1 MTKSEKLLFSAAK
14 NGDIKTVQTLIK
26 QGVNVN
32 ATTPN
37 KWTVLMLAALHGQT
51 ESVRCLLGH
60 RTKGHR
66 AKRQAANPYAT
77 LKNSAMNAFLLAV
90 RSGNADTVRLLLDKV
105 SIDINHQSEYE
116 LRDDERYTIMPTPL
130 MFAAK
135 YGHTD
140 VMKLLI
146 EKGADVSIIDNGGE
160 NALSLATKHG
170 HIASVRLLFELG
182 LANANSTDH
191 WETPILTIAA
201 GNGHKDLV
209 QFLLDNGAEV
219 NRLGGFGGYETAIK
233 DAVCGNHIEIVQL
246 LLDAGA
252 DVNLGDKI
260 GKLKSIN
267 AQPVLY
273 MACQTYGEKIN
284 MDMLKLL
291 LDAGANVNAMD
302 NLKETALYE
311 AAENGDI
318 DAVRLLLDYGADVNL
333 GRETPLIA
341 ALYDGGENTQAKAI
355 VQLLID
361 NGADVHR
368 RTDIG
373 LWSTVMLAA
382 VNHPECLQLL
392 IDAGADI
399 NYVCRGITDHYGD
412 TALLW
417 AAEEGITK
425 SVKILLANGADIHA
439 KNKKGR
445 TALDLAM
452 TEQHTEIVQL
462 LQAAGAKNSEN
473 YSPQTA
479 QAEKKK
485 SEEEQMLEVF
495 QAVFGAAISEHKDEI
510 AKIYQK
516 LFVDMDKE

>member
-1 MTKSEKLLFSAAK
+1 MTKSEKLLFFAAK

-37 KWTVLMLAALHGQT
+37 KWTALMLAALHGQT
-51 ESVRCLLGH
+51 ETVRCLLGH

-66 AKRQAANPYAT
+66 AKRQVANPYAT
-77 LKNSAMNAFLLAV
+77 LKNSAMDAFLLAV

-116 LRDDERYTIMPTPL
+116 LIDYERYTIMPTPL
-130 MFAAK
+130 MLAAR

-146 EKGADVSIIDNGGE
+146 EKGADVSIIE
-160 NALSLATKHG
+160 KALSLVTKHG

-191 WETPILTIAA
+191 WETPILTIAS

-219 NRLGGFGGYETAIK
+219 NRLGGFWGYETAIR
-233 DAVCGNHIEIVQL
+233 DAVFGNHIEIVQL

-260 GKLKSIN
+260 GNLKLNN
-267 AQPVLY
+267 AQPVLVSY
-273 MACQTYGEKIN
+273 MVCDTYGEKIN

-302 NLKETALYE
+302 NLHETALYK

-341 ALYDGGENTQAKAI
+341 ALSDDSKNMHAI

-368 RTDIG
+368 CTDIG

-399 NYVCRGITDHYGD
+399 NYVCRCTTDYYQY

-417 AAEEGITK
+417 AAEEGITE

-439 KNKKGR
+439 KNKCGR

-452 TEQHTEIVQL
+452 MGQHTEIIQL

-485 SEEEQMLEVF
+485 SEE
-495 QAVFGAAISEHKDEI
+495 
-510 AKIYQK
+510 
-516 LFVDMDKE
+516 

>member
-1 MTKSEKLLFSAAK
+1 MMTKSEKLLFSAAK
-14 NGDIKTVQTLIK
+14 NGDTQTVQNLIK

-37 KWTVLMLAALHGQT
+37 KWTALMLAALHGQT
-51 ESVRCLLGH
+51 ETVRCLLGH

-66 AKRQAANPYAT
+66 AKRQAANPYVT
-77 LKNSAMNAFLLAV
+77 LKDSAMDAFLFAV

-116 LRDDERYTIMPTPL
+116 FKDDELYIIMPTPL
-130 MFAAK
+130 MLAAR

-146 EKGADVSIIDNGGE
+146 EKSADVSIIDNGGE

-201 GNGHKDLV
+201 DNGHKDLV

-219 NRLGGFGGYETAIK
+219 NQLGGFGGYATAIK
-233 DAVCGNHIEIVQL
+233 GAVFNNHIEIVQL

-252 DVNLGDKI
+252 DVNLGDNI
-260 GKLKSIN
+260 GRSKSID

-273 MACQTYGEKIN
+273 MVCDTYEKIN

-291 LDAGANVNAMD
+291 LDARANVNAMD
-302 NLKETALYE
+302 NLNETALYK

-341 ALYDGGENTQAKAI
+341 ALYDRSKNTHAI
-355 VQLLID
+355 VQLLLD

-368 RTDIG
+368 CTDIG
-373 LWSTVMLAA
+373 LHSPIMLAA
-382 VNHPECLQLL
+382 VNHPQCLQLL

-399 NYVCRGITDHYGD
+399 NYVCRGTTDYYQY

-417 AAEEGITK
+417 AAEEGITE

-439 KNKKGR
+439 KNKRGR

-452 TEQHTEIVQL
+452 MGQHTEIVQL
-462 LQAAGAKNSEN
+462 LQAAGAKNSDAIGN
-473 YSPQTA
+473 KDKV
-479 QAEKKK
+479 AE
-485 SEEEQMLEVF
+485 
-495 QAVFGAAISEHKDEI
+495 
-510 AKIYQK
+510 IYQQ
-516 LFVDMDKE
+516 LFINTQPASGH

>member
-1 MTKSEKLLFSAAK
+1 MMTKSEKLLFSAAK
-14 NGDIKTVQTLIK
+14 SGDTKTVQTLIK

-37 KWTVLMLAALHGQT
+37 KWTALMLAALHGQT
-51 ESVRCLLGH
+51 ETVRCLLGH

-66 AKRQAANPYAT
+66 AKRQAANPYVT
-77 LKNSAMNAFLLAV
+77 LKDSAMDAFLFAV

-116 LRDDERYTIMPTPL
+116 LIDYEHYTIMPTPL
-130 MFAAK
+130 MLAAR

-191 WETPILTIAA
+191 WKNPILTIAA

-219 NRLGGFGGYETAIK
+219 NRLGGFGGCDTAIK

-252 DVNLGDKI
+252 DVNLGDEI
-260 GKLKSIN
+260 DKLKPSN
-267 AQPVLY
+267 ALPVLY
-273 MACQTYGEKIN
+273 MACQTYDGEKIN

-291 LDAGANVNAMD
+291 LDAGANVNAMYGD
-302 NLKETALYE
+302 TALYQ

-341 ALYDGGENTQAKAI
+341 ALYDGSKNTQAI
-355 VQLLID
+355 VQLLLD

-368 RTDIG
+368 FRDIA
-373 LWSTVMLAA
+373 LHSPIMLAA
-382 VNHPECLQLL
+382 VNHPECLPLL

-399 NYVCRGITDHYGD
+399 NYVCRGTTDYYQY

-417 AAEEGITK
+417 AAEEGITE

-439 KNKKGR
+439 KNKRGR

-452 TEQHTEIVQL
+452 MGQHTEIVQL
-462 LQAAGAKNSEN
+462 LQAAGAKNSDAIGN
-473 YSPQTA
+473 KDKV
-479 QAEKKK
+479 AE
-485 SEEEQMLEVF
+485 
-495 QAVFGAAISEHKDEI
+495 
-510 AKIYQK
+510 IYQQ
-516 LFVDMDKE
+516 LFINTQPASGH

>member
-1 MTKSEKLLFSAAK
+1 MMTKSEKLLFSAAK
-14 NGDIKTVQTLIK
+14 NGDTQTVQNLIK

-37 KWTVLMLAALHGQT
+37 KWTALMLAALHGQT
-51 ESVRCLLGH
+51 ETVRCLLGH

-66 AKRQAANPYAT
+66 AKRQAANPYVT
-77 LKNSAMNAFLLAV
+77 LKDSAMDAFLFAV

-116 LRDDERYTIMPTPL
+116 FKDDESYIIMPTPL
-130 MFAAK
+130 MLAAR

-146 EKGADVSIIDNGGE
+146 EKGADVSIIE
-160 NALSLATKHG
+160 KALSLATKHG

-191 WETPILTIAA
+191 WETPILTIASR
-201 GNGHKDLV
+201 NGHKDLV

-219 NRLGGFGGYETAIK
+219 NRLGGFWGYETAIK
-233 DAVCGNHIEIVQL
+233 DAVFGNHIEIVQL

-260 GKLKSIN
+260 GNLKSNN
-267 AQPVLY
+267 AYPVLVLY
-273 MACQTYGEKIN
+273 MVCDTYGEKIN

-302 NLKETALYE
+302 NLHETALYK

-341 ALYDGGENTQAKAI
+341 ALSDDSKNTQAI

-368 RTDIG
+368 CTDIG

-382 VNHPECLQLL
+382 VNHPECLPLL

-399 NYVCRGITDHYGD
+399 NYVCRGITDYRQY

-417 AAEEGITK
+417 AAEEGVTE

-439 KNKKGR
+439 KNKRGR

-452 TEQHTEIVQL
+452 MGQHTEIVQL
-462 LQAAGAKNSEN
+462 LQAAGAKNSDAIGNEDKVAEIYQQLFTN
-473 YSPQTA
+473 T
-479 QAEKKK
+479 EKK
-485 SEEEQMLEVF
+485 
-495 QAVFGAAISEHKDEI
+495 
-510 AKIYQK
+510 
-516 LFVDMDKE
+516 

>member
-37 KWTVLMLAALHGQT
+37 KWTALMLAALHGQT
-51 ESVRCLLGH
+51 ETVRCLLGH

-66 AKRQAANPYAT
+66 AKRQAANPYVT
-77 LKNSAMNAFLLAV
+77 LKDSAMDAFLFAV
-90 RSGNADTVRLLLDKV
+90 RSGNADTVCLLLDKV

-116 LRDDERYTIMPTPL
+116 LIDYEHYTIMPTPL
-130 MFAAK
+130 MLAAR

-146 EKGADVSIIDNGGE
+146 EKGADVSIIE
-160 NALSLATKHG
+160 KALSLATKHG

-191 WETPILTIAA
+191 WETPILTIAS

-233 DAVCGNHIEIVQL
+233 DAVFGNHIEIVQL

-260 GKLKSIN
+260 GNLKSIN

-273 MACQTYGEKIN
+273 MVCDTYGEKIN

-291 LDAGANVNAMD
+291 LDAGVNVNAMD
-302 NLKETALYE
+302 NLHETALYK

-333 GRETPLIA
+333 GRETPLIT
-341 ALYDGGENTQAKAI
+341 ALSDDSKNMHAI

-368 RTDIG
+368 CTDKS

-382 VNHPECLQLL
+382 VHHPECLLLL

-399 NYVCRGITDHYGD
+399 NYVCRGITDYRQD

-417 AAEEGITK
+417 AAEEGITE

-439 KNKKGR
+439 KNKRGR

-452 TEQHTEIVQL
+452 MGQHTEIVQL
-462 LQAAGAKNSEN
+462 LQAAGAKNSDAIGN
-473 YSPQTA
+473 KDKV
-479 QAEKKK
+479 AE
-485 SEEEQMLEVF
+485 
-495 QAVFGAAISEHKDEI
+495 
-510 AKIYQK
+510 IYQQ
-516 LFVDMDKE
+516 LFSDTKK

>member
-1 MTKSEKLLFSAAK
+1 
-14 NGDIKTVQTLIK
+14 
-26 QGVNVN
+26 
-32 ATTPN
+32 
-37 KWTVLMLAALHGQT
+37 MLAALHGQT
-51 ESVRCLLGH
+51 ESVRCLLDN
-60 RTKGHR
+60 K
-66 AKRQAANPYAT
+66 ANPYST
-77 LKNSAMNAFLLAV
+77 LKNSAMNAFLFAV

-130 MFAAK
+130 MFAAR

-219 NRLGGFGGYETAIK
+219 NRLGGFWGCDTAIK
-233 DAVCGNHIEIVQL
+233 DAVFNNHIEIVQL

-260 GKLKSIN
+260 GNLKSNN
-267 AQPVLY
+267 AYPVLVLY
-273 MACQTYGEKIN
+273 MVCDTYGEKIN

-291 LDAGANVNAMD
+291 LDAGVNVNAMD
-302 NLKETALYE
+302 NLHETALYK

-341 ALYDGGENTQAKAI
+341 ALSDDSKNMHAI

-368 RTDIG
+368 CTDTS

-382 VNHPECLQLL
+382 VNHPECLPLL
-392 IDAGADI
+392 IEAGADI
-399 NYVCRGITDHYGD
+399 NYVCRGITDYYSY
-412 TALLW
+412 TALMW
-417 AAEEGITK
+417 AAEDGVTE
-425 SVKILLANGADIHA
+425 SVKILLENGADIHA
-439 KNKKGR
+439 KNKRGK

-452 TEQHTEIVQL
+452 TNQHTEIVQL
-462 LQAAGAKNSEN
+462 LQAAGAKNSED
-473 YSPQTA
+473 YSPQT
-479 QAEKKK
+479 EKKK

-495 QAVFGAAISEHKDEI
+495 QAAFGAIVEHKDEI

-516 LFVDMDKE
+516 LFIDTEK

>member
-1 MTKSEKLLFSAAK
+1 MMTKNEKLLFSAAK
-14 NGDIKTVQTLIK
+14 NGDTQTVQTLIK

-37 KWTVLMLAALHGQT
+37 KWTALMLAALHGQT

-77 LKNSAMNAFLLAV
+77 LKNSAMDAFLLAV

-116 LRDDERYTIMPTPL
+116 LRDDERYTIMPMPL
-130 MFAAK
+130 MLTAR

-146 EKGADVSIIDNGGE
+146 EKGADVSIIE
-160 NALSLATKHG
+160 KALSLATKHG
-170 HIASVRLLFELG
+170 HIACVRLLFELG

-191 WETPILTIAA
+191 WENPILTIAS

-219 NRLGGFGGYETAIK
+219 NRLGGFWGYETAIK
-233 DAVCGNHIEIVQL
+233 DAVFGNHIEIVQL

-260 GKLKSIN
+260 GKLKSNN
-267 AQPVLY
+267 AYPVLVLY
-273 MACQTYGEKIN
+273 MVCDTYGEKIN

-302 NLKETALYE
+302 NLHETALYK

-341 ALYDGGENTQAKAI
+341 ALYDGSKNTQAI

-368 RTDIG
+368 CTDKS

-382 VNHPECLQLL
+382 VHHPECLPLL

-399 NYVCRGITDHYGD
+399 NYICRGITDHYGD

-417 AAEEGITK
+417 AAEEGITE

-439 KNKKGR
+439 KNKRGR

-452 TEQHTEIVQL
+452 MGQHTEIVQL

-473 YSPQTA
+473 FSPQTA

-485 SEEEQMLEVF
+485 NEE
-495 QAVFGAAISEHKDEI
+495 
-510 AKIYQK
+510 
-516 LFVDMDKE
+516 

>member
-37 KWTVLMLAALHGQT
+37 KWTALMLAALHGQT
-51 ESVRCLLGH
+51 ETVRCLLGH

-66 AKRQAANPYAT
+66 AERQATNPYAT
-77 LKNSAMNAFLLAV
+77 LKNSAMNAFLFAV

-130 MFAAK
+130 MFAAR

-191 WETPILTIAA
+191 WKNPILTIAA

-233 DAVCGNHIEIVQL
+233 DAVCGNHIEVVQL

-252 DVNLGDKI
+252 DVNLGDEI
-260 GKLKSIN
+260 DKLKSIN
-267 AQPVLY
+267 ALPVLY
-273 MACQTYGEKIN
+273 MACQTYDGKKIN
-284 MDMLKLL
+284 IDMLKLL
-291 LDAGANVNAMD
+291 LDAGANVNAMYGD
-302 NLKETALYE
+302 TALYQ

-341 ALYDGGENTQAKAI
+341 ALYDRSKNTHAI
-355 VQLLID
+355 VQLLLD

-368 RTDIG
+368 CTDIA
-373 LWSTVMLAA
+373 LHSPIMLAA
-382 VNHPECLQLL
+382 VNHPQCLQLL

-399 NYVCRGITDHYGD
+399 NYVCRGTTDYYQY

-417 AAEEGITK
+417 AAEEGITE

-439 KNKKGR
+439 KNKRGR
-445 TALDLAM
+445 TALDLSM
-452 TEQHTEIVQL
+452 MGQHTEIVQL
-462 LQAAGAKNSEN
+462 LQAAGAKNSED

-485 SEEEQMLEVF
+485 SEEQQMLEAF

-510 AKIYQK
+510 AKIYQQ
-516 LFVDMDKE
+516 LFMDKEK

>member
-14 NGDIKTVQTLIK
+14 NGDIETVQTLIK

-32 ATTPN
+32 ASTPN
-37 KWTVLMLAALHGQT
+37 KWTALMLAALHGQT

-130 MFAAK
+130 MLAAR

-146 EKGADVSIIDNGGE
+146 EKGADVSIIE
-160 NALSLATKHG
+160 KALSLVTKHG

-191 WETPILTIAA
+191 WETPILTIAS

-219 NRLGGFGGYETAIK
+219 NRLGGFWGYETAIK
-233 DAVCGNHIEIVQL
+233 DAVFGNHIEIVQL

-252 DVNLGDKI
+252 DVNLGEKI
-260 GKLKSIN
+260 GNLKSNN
-267 AQPVLY
+267 AQPVLVLY
-273 MACQTYGEKIN
+273 MVCDTYGEKIN

-291 LDAGANVNAMD
+291 LDAGVNVNAMD
-302 NLKETALYE
+302 NLHETALYK

-341 ALYDGGENTQAKAI
+341 ALSDDSKNMHAI

-368 RTDIG
+368 CTDKS

-382 VNHPECLQLL
+382 VRHPECLPLL

-399 NYVCRGITDHYGD
+399 NYVCRGITDYRQD

-417 AAEEGITK
+417 AAEEGVTE

-439 KNKKGR
+439 KNKRGR

-485 SEEEQMLEVF
+485 SEEQQMLEAF
-495 QAVFGAAISEHKDEI
+495 QVAFGAIAENKDEI
-510 AKIYQK
+510 AKIYQQ
-516 LFVDMDKE
+516 LFMDKEK

>member
-14 NGDIKTVQTLIK
+14 NGDIKTLQTLIK

-37 KWTVLMLAALHGQT
+37 KWTALMLAALHGQT
-51 ESVRCLLGH
+51 ETVRCLLGH

-77 LKNSAMNAFLLAV
+77 LKNSAMNAFLFAV

-130 MFAAK
+130 MLAAR

-146 EKGADVSIIDNGGE
+146 EKGADVSIIE
-160 NALSLATKHG
+160 KALSLVTKHG

-191 WETPILTIAA
+191 WETPILTIAS

-219 NRLGGFGGYETAIK
+219 NRLGGFWGYETAIR
-233 DAVCGNHIEIVQL
+233 DAVFGNHIEIVQL

-252 DVNLGDKI
+252 DVNLGEKI
-260 GKLKSIN
+260 GNLKSNN
-267 AQPVLY
+267 AQPVLVLY
-273 MACQTYGEKIN
+273 MVCDTYGEKIN

-291 LDAGANVNAMD
+291 LDAGVNVNAMD
-302 NLKETALYE
+302 NLHETALYK

-368 RTDIG
+368 CTDIG

-399 NYVCRGITDHYGD
+399 NYVCRGTTDYYQY

-417 AAEEGITK
+417 VAEEGITE

-439 KNKKGR
+439 KNKRGR

-485 SEEEQMLEVF
+485 SEEQQMLEAF
-495 QAVFGAAISEHKDEI
+495 QAVFGAAIAENKYEI
-510 AKIYQK
+510 AKIYQQ
-516 LFVDMDKE
+516 LFMDKEK

>member
-14 NGDIKTVQTLIK
+14 NGDTGTVQRLLK
-26 QGVNVN
+26 GGVNVN

-37 KWTVLMLAALHGQT
+37 KWTALMLAALHGRT
-51 ESVRCLLGH
+51 DTVRYLL
-60 RTKGHR
+60 KNN
-66 AKRQAANPYAT
+66 ANPYAT

-90 RSGNADTVRLLLDKV
+90 RSGSVDTVRLFLDKTV
-105 SIDINHQSEYE
+105 IDINHQSEYE
-116 LRDDERYTIMPTPL
+116 RWEEEHGTQMPTPL
-130 MFAAK
+130 MLAAR

-146 EKGADVSIIDNGGE
+146 EKGADVSIIE
-160 NALSLATKHG
+160 KALSLATKHG
-170 HIASVRLLFELG
+170 HIACVRLLFELG

-191 WETPILTIAA
+191 WETPILTIAS

-219 NRLGGFGGYETAIK
+219 NRLGGFWGCDTAIK
-233 DAVCGNHIEIVQL
+233 DAVFNNHIEIVQL

-260 GKLKSIN
+260 GNLKSNN
-267 AQPVLY
+267 AYPVLVLY
-273 MACQTYGEKIN
+273 MVCDTYGEKIN

-291 LDAGANVNAMD
+291 LDAGVNVNAMD
-302 NLKETALYE
+302 NLHETALYK

-341 ALYDGGENTQAKAI
+341 ALSDDSKNMHAI

-368 RTDIG
+368 CSDIG
-373 LWSTVMLAA
+373 LHSPVMLAA
-382 VNHPECLQLL
+382 VNHPECLPLL
-392 IDAGADI
+392 IEAGADI
-399 NYVCRGITDHYGD
+399 NYVCRGITDYYSY
-412 TALLW
+412 TALMW
-417 AAEEGITK
+417 AAEDGVTE

-439 KNKKGR
+439 KNKRGR

-452 TEQHTEIVQL
+452 NNQHTEVVQL

-473 YSPQTA
+473 YCPQT
-479 QAEKKK
+479 EKKK
-485 SEEEQMLEVF
+485 SEKEQLFEVF
-495 QAVFGAAISEHKDEI
+495 QAAFGAISENKDEI
-510 AKIYQK
+510 AKIYQQ
-516 LFVDMDKE
+516 LFNNMDKK

>member
-1 MTKSEKLLFSAAK
+1 MS
-14 NGDIKTVQTLIK
+14 
-26 QGVNVN
+26 VN
-32 ATTPN
+32 ATSFD
-37 KWTVLMLAALHGQT
+37 KWTALMLAALHGQT
-51 ESVRCLLGH
+51 ETVRCLLGH

-77 LKNSAMNAFLLAV
+77 LKNSSMNAFLFAV
-90 RSGNADTVRLLLDKV
+90 RSGNADTVRLLLDKA
-105 SIDINHQSEYE
+105 SIDINHRSEYE
-116 LRDDERYTIMPTPL
+116 LRDDDRYTIMPTPL
-130 MFAAK
+130 MLAAR
-135 YGHTD
+135 YGHRD

-160 NALSLATKHG
+160 KALSLATKHG
-170 HIASVRLLFELG
+170 HIACVRLLFELG
-182 LANANSTDH
+182 LANANSADH
-191 WETPILTIAA
+191 WETPILTIASR
-201 GNGHKDLV
+201 NGHKDLV

-219 NRLGGFGGYETAIK
+219 NRLGGFWGYETAIK
-233 DAVCGNHIEIVQL
+233 DAVFGNHIEIVQL

-260 GKLKSIN
+260 GNLKSNN
-267 AQPVLY
+267 AYPVLVLY
-273 MACQTYGEKIN
+273 MVCDTYGEKIN

-302 NLKETALYE
+302 NLHETALYK

-341 ALYDGGENTQAKAI
+341 ALSEDSKNMHAI

-368 RTDIG
+368 CTDKS

-382 VNHPECLQLL
+382 VNHPECLQFL

-399 NYVCRGITDHYGD
+399 NYVCRDTTDYRQY

-417 AAEEGITK
+417 AAEEGITE

-439 KNKKGR
+439 KNKRGR

-452 TEQHTEIVQL
+452 TNQHTEIVQL
-462 LQAAGAKNSEN
+462 LQAAGAKNSED

-495 QAVFGAAISEHKDEI
+495 QSAFGAIAENKDEI
-510 AKIYQK
+510 TKIYQK

>member
-37 KWTVLMLAALHGQT
+37 KWTALMLAALHGQT

-66 AKRQAANPYAT
+66 AKRQAANPYVT
-77 LKNSAMNAFLLAV
+77 LKDSAMNAFLLAV

-191 WETPILTIAA
+191 WENPILTIAA

-284 MDMLKLL
+284 IDMLKLL

-302 NLKETALYE
+302 NLHETALYK

-341 ALYDGGENTQAKAI
+341 ALSDDSKNMHAI

-368 RTDIG
+368 FRGIA
-373 LWSTVMLAA
+373 LHSPIMLAA
-382 VNHPECLQLL
+382 VNHPQCLQLL

-399 NYVCRGITDHYGD
+399 NYVCRGTTDYYQY

-417 AAEEGITK
+417 AVEEGITE

-439 KNKKGR
+439 KNKRGK

-452 TEQHTEIVQL
+452 NGQHTEIIQL
-462 LQAAGAKNSEN
+462 LQAAGAKNSED

-485 SEEEQMLEVF
+485 SEEQQMLEVF
-495 QAVFGAAISEHKDEI
+495 QAAFGAAISEHKDEI
-510 AKIYQK
+510 AKIYQQ
-516 LFVDMDKE
+516 LFSDTKK

>member
-14 NGDIKTVQTLIK
+14 RGDTSTVQRLLDD
-26 QGVNVN
+26 GVNVN

-37 KWTVLMLAALHGQT
+37 KWTALMLAALHGQT

-77 LKNSAMNAFLLAV
+77 LKNSAMNAFLFAV

-130 MFAAK
+130 MLAAR

-146 EKGADVSIIDNGGE
+146 EKGADVSIIE
-160 NALSLATKHG
+160 KALSLATKHG

-191 WETPILTIAA
+191 WKTPILTIAA

-219 NRLGGFGGYETAIK
+219 NRLGGFGGCDTAIK

-273 MACQTYGEKIN
+273 MVCDTYGEKIN

-302 NLKETALYE
+302 NLKETALYK

-341 ALYDGGENTQAKAI
+341 ALYDGSKNMHAI

-368 RTDIG
+368 CTDKS

-382 VNHPECLQLL
+382 VCHPECLPLL

-399 NYVCRGITDHYGD
+399 NYVCRGITDYRQY

-417 AAEEGITK
+417 AAEEGITE

-452 TEQHTEIVQL
+452 MGQHTEIVQL
-462 LQAAGAKNSEN
+462 LQAAGAKNSED
-473 YSPQTA
+473 YSPQT
-479 QAEKKK
+479 EKKK
-485 SEEEQMLEVF
+485 SEEEQVLEVF
-495 QAVFGAAISEHKDEI
+495 QAAFGAIAENKDEI

-516 LFVDMDKE
+516 LFIDTEK